1 MKKLIALSIV
11 LVVLTGAVFAQVP
24 DGVTFGAWGRTYFT
38 PFESHSQHD
47 EASELTDPDTAN
59 TIGDNKTRAY
69 STTGTTWG
77 WGMGDIEFD
86 LKAEAEK
93 IGMVISLNGNG
104 GSVGTNDFAEIWAK
118 PISWVRIDIGKF
130 NVDNLRGKIG
140 LDSEFNAFTLG
151 APDPDAIFTRFQTA
165 NGWHVTATP
174 DFIPIPGQL
183 YVQFGLGSNKTEA
196 GALGYYDG
204 GWNPTAFVPG
214 GDSWASM
221 QFGIGYEIPNIGL
234 ARVQYLGARSE
245 PKDRKSSFALD
256 SDTGDI
262 TETKPDPL
270 DSYNTGYVTT
280 KKIEVAFAYTGMA
293 DSLGLTVDLGGKIP
307 LPATKIGGGDY
318 TVTDPIQI
326 ALGGSYAQNGFGITA
341 GFYLGF
347 LGGYDN
353 TKGGNEKDAA
363 TKGATFGAHLI
374 PSYDLAFGTV
384 GVDLGLN
391 IKGKG
396 KLESRGSSSDI
407 EDASTNF
414 GLGAWLRQ
422 DLGKGHIAY
431 GVGFNFDTVVGKA
444 GNIDIYK
451 GTDIYIPIIVEY
463 AF

>member
-38 PFESHSQHD
+38 PFQSHSAHD
-47 EASELTDPDTAN
+47 EMSEPNTAH
-59 TIGDNKTRAY
+59 TMGDNKTEAY

-86 LKAEAEK
+86 LKAEAEQ

-130 NVDNLRGKIG
+130 NIDNLRGKVG

-151 APDPDAIFTRFQTA
+151 APDPDAIFTRFQTG

-174 DFIPIPGQL
+174 DMVPGLTVQL
-183 YVQFGLGSNKTEA
+183 GLGSNKTEA

-204 GWNPTAFVPG
+204 GWQPTAFVPG

-221 QFGIGYEIPNIGL
+221 QFGVGYEIAGIGL

-245 PKDRKSSFALD
+245 PTV
-256 SDTGDI
+256 TGEEEEDA
-262 TETKPDPL
+262 DP
-270 DSYNTGYVTT
+270 YNAFGITT

-293 DSLGLTVDLGGKIP
+293 DSLGLTIDLGGKIP
-307 LPATKIGGGDY
+307 LPATKIGGGDF
-318 TVTDPIQI
+318 THMDPIKI
-326 ALGGSYAQNGFGITA
+326 ALGGSYAQNGIGVTA

-347 LGGYDN
+347 LGGDDN
-353 TKGGNEKDAA
+353 TKGGNEKI
-363 TKGATFGAHLI
+363 TTTQGVTFDMHLI
-374 PSYDLAFGTV
+374 PSYDLSFGTV
-384 GVDLGLN
+384 GLDVGLG

-396 KLESRGSSSDI
+396 KSERGSSSSDI
-407 EDASTNF
+407 EDGSTNF
-414 GLGAWLRQ
+414 GIGAWLKQ
-422 DLGKGHIAY
+422 DLGKGHITY
-431 GVGFNFDTVVGKA
+431 GAGFNFDTEVSKDV
-444 GNIDIYK
+444 NK